1 MSIILFLVLG
11 GIAGWVASLVMETDE
26 SQGVVA
32 NILIGIVGAFVG
44 GMLFNVFGGAGVTG
58 FNFYSLI
65 VAVIG
70 SVALIWVLR
79 LVRSSN

>member
-32 NILIGIVGAFVG
+32 NIVIGIVGAFAG
-44 GMLFNVFGGAGVTG
+44 GMLFNIFGGAGVTG
-58 FNFYSLI
+58 FNFYSLL